1 MPRTPPKKRRS
12 RRDPEQLV
20 AELQAKIESIKARA
34 ARRQAKSNPSI
45 RHTVA
50 AVRSMD
56 KAMAAADDAV
66 LRTALEEA
74 RSGLSAYLSLQG
86 VTPKGAAPGGG
97 SRLRR
102 STEDVEKMSDSLLGY
117 VRNNP
122 GQRAEQI
129 SEALGVDSK
138 SIRLPMKKLIE
149 AGQIKTK
156 GAKRATRYSAT

>member
-1 MPRTPPKKRRS
+1 MSRTPVKKRRS

-20 AELQAKIESIKARA
+20 ADLQAKIESIKARA
-34 ARRQAKSNPSI
+34 ARRQARSNPAI

-50 AVRSMD
+50 AVRNMD
-56 KAMAAADDAV
+56 KAMAAAEDNV
-66 LRTALEEA
+66 LRKALEEA
-74 RSGLSAYLSLQG
+74 RAGLGAYLALQG
-86 VTPKGAAPGGG
+86 VALRGG
-97 SRLRR
+97 SSDGGTRLRR
-102 STEDVEKMSDSLLGY
+102 SSEDVEKMSASLLDY

-138 SIRLPMKKLIE
+138 SLRLPMKKLIE
-149 AGQIKTK
+149 GGQIRTK